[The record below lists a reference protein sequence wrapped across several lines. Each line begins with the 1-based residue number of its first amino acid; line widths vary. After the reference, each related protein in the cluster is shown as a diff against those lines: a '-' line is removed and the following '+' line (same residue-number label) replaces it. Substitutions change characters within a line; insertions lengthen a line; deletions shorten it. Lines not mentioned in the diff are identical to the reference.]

1 MKTALVLAVLLLLG
15 VSPLVGCE
23 SDCEQAARLRAE
35 ARCEE
40 NSYPTE
46 HYQNRAECKKGHYSE
61 LLFRC
66 ASGH

>member
-46 HYQNRAECKKGHYSE
+46 HYQNRAECEEKRYAR
-61 LLFRC
+61 LFYDC
-66 ASGH
+66 AKSH